1 MAVVRVTITMQML
14 GQSFQNVIHFAHVDG
29 ALTTDGVRAEVQTYL
44 TTRLRNH
51 QNVNLTYSTL
61 SVQPLLPVLQPA
73 DVFSMAGAHGSLD
86 GLPYHPSIAVLF
98 SIRTAH
104 AGRNGHGR
112 WYMPGVHYDFVENGV
127 LRPDIYALYQG
138 DATYMTNA
146 FKTGG
151 VRPLTMVVC
160 SRSNPADYK
169 SMTQIVARQVLG
181 IQRRRNIGV
190 GG

>member
-1 MAVVRVTITMQML
+1 MAVVRVIISHTML
-14 GQSFQNVIHFAHVDG
+14 GQSFQNVIHFAHEDG
-29 ALTTDGVRAEVQTYL
+29 VLNSDGVRSEVQTYL
-44 TTRLRNH
+44 TGRLRNH
-51 QNVNLTYSTL
+51 QTATLLYSTL
-61 SVQPLLPVLQPA
+61 SVQYLLPTLQPA
-73 DVFSMAGAHGSLD
+73 DVYSMAGVHGSLD

-127 LRPDIYALYQG
+127 LRPDIFALFAG

-146 FKTGG
+146 FKFGG
-151 VRPLTMVVC
+151 VSPLNMVVL

-169 SMTQIVARQVLG
+169 SMTSIVAKSVLG